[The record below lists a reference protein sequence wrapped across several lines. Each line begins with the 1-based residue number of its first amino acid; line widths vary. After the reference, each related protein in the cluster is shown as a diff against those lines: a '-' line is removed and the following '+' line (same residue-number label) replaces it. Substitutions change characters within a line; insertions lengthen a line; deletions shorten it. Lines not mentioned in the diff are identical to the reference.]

1 MIFGTLAQA
10 LSVMRDRPIFIG
22 RESFC
27 VVDRDRKGG

>member
-27 VVDRDRKGG
+27 ADKDRKGG